1 MPLPKGHAVLSKGTT
16 TGDAAW
22 FSQQEDGYEFRLA
35 EYTDGTTAL
44 YRVNPDGSIYLDKD
58 SVLVREMFCL
68 HCGEQMNTALD
79 AATGTPDPYD
89 YYCAAC
95 GRHIEIS
102 KEDE

>member
-1 MPLPKGHAVLSKGTT
+1 MYEARSFARQGKQYSKMRDLS
-16 TGDAAW
+16 
-22 FSQQEDGYEFRLA
+22 A

-79 AATGTPDPYD
+79 AATGTQTHTITTAPLVD
-89 YYCAAC
+89 AILKSA
-95 GRHIEIS
+95 RRTSEHE
-102 KEDE
+102 